1 MGVVSSYGEGRA
13 TGRVH
18 ERRRIRDGTTGL
30 TLHIIC
36 GTMKTITKQRSTVK
50 TGQDKK
56 SLFVIHVLQISGF
69 RPIFL
74 GGGHICM

>member
-30 TLHIIC
+30 TLHIC

-56 SLFVIHVLQISGF
+56 SLFIILQISG
-69 RPIFL
+69 L
-74 GGGHICM
+74 GLFF